1 MRSRHTV
8 RVRRVL
14 TLGAGLL
21 VGAWLLMLVASPH
34 LLAHDHKSGA
44 GAMAAAATY
53 VAGGVV
59 CHQQPARSFHLWDT
73 QMPVCAR
80 CSGLYAL
87 APFGLV
93 LALGRGGRRADSRT
107 SAGWAQS
114 GWSTRW
120 LRVVL
125 LVTAVPTLMT
135 VGAEL
140 VGVIDS
146 SNMLRAVSAL
156 PLGFSVSWVVGLALS
171 GAIDETR

>member
-1 MRSRHTV
+1 MPSRHTV

-14 TLGAGLL
+14 TLGAALL
-21 VGAWLLMLVASPH
+21 VGVWLLMLVASPY
-34 LLAHDHKSGA
+34 LVAHDHTSGA

-53 VAGGVV
+53 VAGGIV

-93 LALGRGGRRADSRT
+93 LALGRRADSRR
-107 SAGWAQS
+107 SAGWAHP

-120 LRVVL
+120 LRLVL
-125 LVTAVPTLMT
+125 LLTAVPTLMT

-156 PLGFSVSWVVGLALS
+156 PLGFSVTWVVGLALS